1 MTSKDPRVT
10 ATFWDCG
17 GVLLTN
23 GWDHTARRQVTE
35 HFGLDFEE
43 FEQRHEEPNDRW
55 ERGKITLQEYLFET
69 VFYRPRSFS
78 QQEFFE
84 QMRNVSQVLHPEM
97 IQFLRTFRKQ
107 RTAAQDAGI
116 YLLSNESRE
125 LMEYRIPTFGL
136 RGLFDAY
143 VVSAYVGLRKPEAAF
158 YRCAL
163 ELSQRK
169 PEECVFIDDR
179 EENVKA
185 ARECGIRGIRF
196 ETSQQ
201 VIADLAG
208 LGTAAA
214 GAESSS
220 KI

>member
-1 MTSKDPRVT
+1 MKQTSSRIT

-23 GWDHTARRQVTE
+23 GWDHNARRQVAD

-43 FEQRHEEPNDRW
+43 FERRHEEPNDRW
-55 ERGKITLQEYLFET
+55 ERGKITLQEYLAET

-78 QQEFFE
+78 LQEFFG
-84 QMRNVSQVLHPEM
+84 QMRNASQVLHPEM
-97 IQFLRTFRKQ
+97 IQLLRTFRKQ
-107 RTAAQDAGI
+107 RTGPQDAGI

-125 LMEYRIPTFGL
+125 LMEYRIPSFGL

-143 VVSAYVGLRKPEAAF
+143 VVSAYIGLRKPEAAF
-158 YRCAL
+158 YRCTL
-163 ELSQRK
+163 ELSQRE

-179 EENVKA
+179 EENVNA

-201 VIADLAG
+201 VIADLAD
-208 LGTAAA
+208 LGAATAEA
-214 GAESSS
+214 
-220 KI
+220 